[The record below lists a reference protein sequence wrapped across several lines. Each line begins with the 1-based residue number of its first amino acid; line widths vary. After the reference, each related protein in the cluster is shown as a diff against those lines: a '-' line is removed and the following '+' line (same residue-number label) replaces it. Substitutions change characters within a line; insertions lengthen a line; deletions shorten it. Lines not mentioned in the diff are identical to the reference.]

1 MAFDHPGTQIAD
13 RTALKNADGPVAAG
27 GKNRGRPKWKWPKR
41 ILFGTV
47 VFAFTGWSVGALLLR
62 SWTARPPPL
71 PANASILQVKT
82 KEHDGKVWLGQ
93 SWVGHREGL
102 LTVYL
107 KGGPFELGYAN
118 GVLLQPQI
126 HTLENEFIKM
136 IHGYVP
142 NGWTLNV
149 LKWYVIYRNRHLTD
163 YVPADYRLEIFGST
177 VGCPDAHPEI
187 GPYYN
192 RVLNYHAAHDV
203 SYMMID
209 NPLVSRAGC
218 TSFGAWGSATANGH
232 LLTGRNFDWEAAE
245 VFSRDRVV
253 VMCEPDNGI
262 PFISLSWAGMS
273 GVVSGMNRAGVC
285 VTVNGAPS
293 SLPRETA
300 TPVAIVAR
308 DILQKAHNLN
318 ETLGILRGEKVF
330 VSTLWLIGSKT
341 DGKFIVVEKTPE
353 VTQVR
358 EPEGDWIVCANHF
371 ETPGLRDGFRNQ
383 QHIAEA
389 TSASRK
395 MRMTEL
401 IERAHGRI
409 DAPLAVDFLRDRKL
423 PGGAFV
429 GNGNRGSLNALIATH
444 ATVMDLTDGIFWA
457 ASPPNQLGKFVAY
470 DVRDFSHEMP
480 EKTVPTDPTLDSGE
494 FERARQA
501 KQCLSDGHQA
511 LKNNQAQTALSLAE
525 KAESLNPG
533 FYQNAA
539 LRGRALL
546 ALGKREE
553 AEAAFSTALAAKPA
567 FLKEKQ
573 EIEGLLEQ
581 MHSNAPK

>member
-1 MAFDHPGTQIAD
+1 MAFDHPDMEIAD
-13 RTALKNADGPVAAG
+13 RDTDKTADTPIQLAPANPA
-27 GKNRGRPKWKWPKR
+27 RSRKWPRR
-41 ILFGTV
+41 IFAGTLI
-47 VFAFTGWSVGALLLR
+47 FALTGWLLGAMLLR
-62 SWTARPPPL
+62 SWTATPPAI
-71 PANASILQVKT
+71 PANAAILQLKAQ
-82 KEHDGKVWLGQ
+82 EHDGKVWLGQ
-93 SWVGHREGL
+93 SWVARRQGL
-102 LTVYL
+102 LTIYL
-107 KGGPFELGYAN
+107 KGPPFELGYAN

-136 IHGYVP
+136 IRGYVP
-142 NGWTLNV
+142 NEWAVNA

-163 YVPADYRLEIFGST
+163 YVPADYRMEIFGST
-177 VGCPDAHPEI
+177 VGCPDRHPEI

-218 TSFGAWGSATANGH
+218 TSFGAWGSATSNGH

-262 PFISLSWAGMS
+262 PFISLSWAGMA
-273 GVVSGMNRAGVC
+273 GVVSGMNRVGVS

-318 ETLGILRGEKVF
+318 ESLDILRGAKVF
-330 VSTLWLIGSKT
+330 VSTLWLIGSKN
-341 DGKFIVVEKTPE
+341 DSKFIVVEKTPDA
-353 VTQVR
+353 THVR
-358 EPEGDWIVCANHF
+358 EAEGDYIICANHF
-371 ETPGLRDGFRNQ
+371 ETPGLRDDFRNQ

-389 TSASRK
+389 TSVSRK
-395 MRMTEL
+395 TRMTEL
-401 IERAHGRI
+401 IQGANGKI
-409 DAPLAVDFLRDRKL
+409 DVSRAVDFLRDRKV
-423 PGGAFV
+423 PGGTFA

-457 ASPPNQLGKFVAY
+457 ASPPNQIGKFVAF
-470 DVRDFSHEMP
+470 DVQDFSHEIP
-480 EKTVPTDPTLDSGE
+480 EKTVPADPMLDSGE
-494 FERARQA
+494 FDRARQA
-501 KQCLSDGHQA
+501 REFLTDGEHA
-511 LKNNQAQTALSLAE
+511 LKKKDAQTALSLADR
-525 KAESLNPG
+525 AETLNPG
-533 FYQNAA
+533 FYHNKA

-546 ALGKREE
+546 ALGKRDE
-553 AEAAFSTALAAKPA
+553 AESAFSAALAAKPA

-573 EIEGLLEQ
+573 EIESLLRQ
-581 MHSNAPK
+581 TRGSAPK